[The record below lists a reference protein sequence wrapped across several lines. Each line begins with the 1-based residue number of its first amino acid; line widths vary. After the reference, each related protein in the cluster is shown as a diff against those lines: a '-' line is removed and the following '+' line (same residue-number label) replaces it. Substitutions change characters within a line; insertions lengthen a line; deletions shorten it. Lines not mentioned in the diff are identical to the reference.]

1 MKKLNIKGNVLYT
14 EKNNNKK
21 YENKDINSILQDIG
35 SSASSDESKLI
46 FDDNMVYKQFSNND
60 LCALFEERL
69 LYKNRTIKLEM
80 QLSHLN
86 NQINKVH

>member
-1 MKKLNIKGNVLYT
+1 MKKLNIKGTVLSP

-35 SSASSDESKLI
+35 SSASDESKLI

-60 LCALFEERL
+60 LGALFEERL